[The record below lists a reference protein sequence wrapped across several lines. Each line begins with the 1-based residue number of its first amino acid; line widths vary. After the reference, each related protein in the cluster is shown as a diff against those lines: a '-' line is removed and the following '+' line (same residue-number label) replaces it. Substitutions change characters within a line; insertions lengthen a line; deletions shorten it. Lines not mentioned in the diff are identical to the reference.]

1 MSLRPMMRNDNASRM
16 LGMVVE
22 HDAPGESRVS
32 MTVRDDMLNGFA
44 ITHGGL
50 VFTLA
55 DTAFAIACN
64 EDERVTVAG
73 GADITFLKSTIAGQ
87 TLTATAARRARSG
100 RTGLYDIRVTDE
112 TGDLVAEVRG
122 RSITTDRR
130 PPAPVAEPVEAAG
143 VQQAPVPST
152 GSGTSVSRGSEV
164 SPVAEPVEAP
174 GVQQAPV
181 PSAGSGTSVSPAAEP
196 VEAAGVQQAPVPST
210 GSGTS
215 ISRGSEVS
223 PVAEPVEAAGV
234 QRGPVPSTGS
244 GTSDGSGT
252 STTNPA
258 PERDEALTTTEVSR

>member
-1 MSLRPMMRNDNASRM
+1 MMQRDRASAM

-73 GADITFLKSTIAGQ
+73 GADITFLKSTTSGQ
-87 TLTATAARRARSG
+87 ILTATAQRRARSG

-130 PPAPVAEPVEAAG
+130 PPATPPVPSTGSGTSTVAGASVGPVAEPVEASGPRA
-143 VQQAPVPST
+143 VVRPVPST
-152 GSGTSVSRGSEV
+152 GSGTSVG
-164 SPVAEPVEAP
+164 PVAEPIEA
-174 GVQQAPV
+174 
-181 PSAGSGTSVSPAAEP
+181 SGPRPA
-196 VEAAGVQQAPVPST
+196 
-210 GSGTS
+210 
-215 ISRGSEVS
+215 
-223 PVAEPVEAAGV
+223 
-234 QRGPVPSTGS
+234 
-244 GTSDGSGT
+244 
-252 STTNPA
+252 NN
-258 PERDEALTTTEVSR
+258 PEREEALPTTEVSR